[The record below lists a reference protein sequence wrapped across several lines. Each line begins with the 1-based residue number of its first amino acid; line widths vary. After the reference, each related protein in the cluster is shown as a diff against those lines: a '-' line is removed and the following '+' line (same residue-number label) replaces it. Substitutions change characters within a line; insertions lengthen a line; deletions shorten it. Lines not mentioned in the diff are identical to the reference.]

1 MMYKNWKMLSVILS
15 DILSKKQIVLEASN
29 IAYVKEP
36 GEFKQYGIHF
46 EKVKRKLEK
55 WVNDEL
61 QTSEE
66 GQIFKEGAR
75 HLPANCAFI

>member
-1 MMYKNWKMLSVILS
+1 MYNNWKTLSVILS
-15 DILSKKQIVLEASN
+15 NTLSEKQIVLEASN
-29 IAYVKEP
+29 IVSLKEP
-36 GEFKQYGIHF
+36 GGFKQYGIHL

-61 QTSEE
+61 ETSED

-75 HLPANCAFI
+75 HFPKNCAFI

>member
-55 WVNDEL
+55 
-61 QTSEE
+61 
-66 GQIFKEGAR
+66 
-75 HLPANCAFI
+75 